1 MSAAGG
7 MHGRVE
13 REAPEPRD
21 HVIKLLLVG
30 DSGVG
35 KSSLLVRFTD
45 DVFEDQSPTI
55 GVYFKLKYL
64 NARGKRLKL
73 TVWDTAG
80 QERFRTLTSSYY
92 RGAQGIVFVYDIT
105 KRESFENVS

>member
-1 MSAAGG
+1 MSAGGG

-13 REAPEPRD
+13 REGEPHD
-21 HVIKLLLVG
+21 HVVKLLLVG

-55 GVYFKLKYL
+55 GVDFKLKYL

-80 QERFRTLTSSYY
+80 QERFRTCLLYTSPSPRDQ
-92 RGAQGIVFVYDIT
+92 RGSRMPSSA
-105 KRESFENVS
+105 